1 MENTIARMQLAGSA
15 LSGFWRRVPVA
26 IRAIVTGLL
35 VAEVGIMTWMA
46 SLMLVPGIWP
56 LVVMGVALVAFCVY
70 FGGRGWPKAT
80 REARRE
86 RFRALKLP
94 RAVWTWGLAAAMLFV
109 VVAQS
114 SFVVTFRLVEF
125 PAERF
130 DQGFGFDDIPP
141 WIAWMFVVMASLA
154 AGICEEIGF
163 RGYMQ
168 VPLEKRYGP
177 WVAIAIT
184 SLVFTVLHLNQAWA
198 PPLLIHLFALSALF
212 GILAYAAGSLI
223 PSIVAHV
230 VLDVFN
236 FSYWWSDVA
245 GRFEY
250 ADARRDGDRRPLD
263 PVVARLWCLLALLV
277 WTVHKTKRGPPA
289 VGGRMRSRSP
299 VLSGDLVPSIIC
311 PWTFALY
318 SRTAFAGFAGS

>member
-1 MENTIARMQLAGSA
+1 MENTIARMQPVGSA
-15 LSGFWRRVPVA
+15 LSGLWRRVPVV
-26 IRAIVTGLL
+26 IRAIVAGFL
-35 VAEVGIMTWMA
+35 VAEIGIMTWMA

-56 LVVMGVALVAFCVY
+56 LVVMGVALVAFCAY

-80 REARRE
+80 KELRRE

-94 RAVWTWGLAAAMLFV
+94 RAIWTWSLAAAMLFV
-109 VVAQS
+109 VVAQA

-130 DQGFGFDDIPP
+130 DQGFGFDDAPP
-141 WIAWMFVVMASLA
+141 WIAWMFIGMASLS
-154 AGICEEIGF
+154 AGICEEVGF

-177 WVAIAIT
+177 RVAIVIT
-184 SLVFTVLHLNQAWA
+184 SLMFLVLHLNQAWA
-198 PPLLIHLFALSALF
+198 PSVLLHLFALGALW

-223 PSIVAHV
+223 PGIVSHV

-245 GRFEY
+245 GRFEK
-250 ADARRDGDRRPLD
+250 RPLAETGID
-263 PVVARLWCLLALLV
+263 AHFVVWSLAFGVSLALLV
-277 WTVHKTKRGPPA
+277 WTLYKTKVARQQSA
-289 VGGRMRSRSP
+289 
-299 VLSGDLVPSIIC
+299 D
-311 PWTFALY
+311 
-318 SRTAFAGFAGS
+318 